1 MSNELNISIIGKPNV
16 GKSTIFNKL
25 AGDNLSEVSE
35 IAGTT
40 IYPVKISKAYKSIK
54 LNLIDS
60 GGLKKKS
67 KSHEKKQKL
76 ITSETLKQ
84 ISLSDIVFFILDGSD
99 VITKNDKQLFR
110 LMLNKLKNV
119 IVIINKMDLIKEN
132 LKKKEKQFK
141 FFFEKNYPNIII
153 KPIFISALK
162 NIKKEFLL
170 KKTYE
175 INNNSKNIINNKMV
189 NQTLKKIIEKKQPIF
204 LKKGRPTIKFLKH
217 VNSKPMIFKAFGNQL
232 TSLSKEY
239 KNYFLKQLLKNL
251 GIYNQIVVIK
261 YLNNKNPYS

>member
-1 MSNELNISIIGKPNV
+1 
-16 GKSTIFNKL
+16 
-25 AGDNLSEVSE
+25 
-35 IAGTT
+35 
-40 IYPVKISKAYKSIK
+40 
-54 LNLIDS
+54 
-60 GGLKKKS
+60 
-67 KSHEKKQKL
+67 
-76 ITSETLKQ
+76 
-84 ISLSDIVFFILDGSD
+84 
-99 VITKNDKQLFR
+99 
-110 LMLNKLKNV
+110 
-119 IVIINKMDLIKEN
+119 
-132 LKKKEKQFK
+132 
-141 FFFEKNYPNIII
+141 
-153 KPIFISALK
+153 
-162 NIKKEFLL
+162 LL